1 MVDLNFRELFPSP
14 FAFANFGES
23 ARGIN
28 KRLVDDI
35 NNEMANYQPQTQT
48 RTFAINE
55 CGWQSGHLET
65 LYESF
70 KEIGAAIQQC
80 VPPML
85 IHSGAEEDYAAK
97 LKVEGIWANVIF
109 APGGFSQPH
118 VHGNGDTL
126 WTGVYYPA
134 GAGRLGGRCHGRPG
148 LHLRT
153 RVRDSRTGKVK
164 PLAGR
169 DLDTGCPGT
178 PAPGV
183 ARTKNAVGSP
193 GGCATGWPDCRV
205 DGGNRGGIA
214 RSAVGSLGTGFTAI
228 RGTDGHQPGRLVV
241 GTMETAVAS
250 LAHPDP

>member
-23 ARGIN
+23 AKGLN
-28 KRLVDDI
+28 KKLVDDI

-65 LYESF
+65 KYESF
-70 KEIGAAIQQC
+70 KEIGDAIQQC

-85 IHSGAEEDYAAK
+85 IHSGAEKDYAAK

-109 APGGFSQPH
+109 AAGGFSQPH

-134 GAGRLGGRCHGRPG
+134 GAETENLDNFDSNKHIIGETTRGSGNLVLKDPSFIQKRLIRFPW
-148 LHLRT
+148 
-153 RVRDSRTGKVK
+153 
-164 PLAGR
+164 
-169 DLDTGCPGT
+169 
-178 PAPGV
+178 
-183 ARTKNAVGSP
+183 RTKKYYGASVSVIP
-193 GGCATGWPDCRV
+193 RE
-205 DGGNRGGIA
+205 
-214 RSAVGSLGTGFTAI
+214 SLLVMFPTWI
-228 RGTDGHQPGRLVV
+228 EHYVQPVTDNTKRYSISFSIKKP
-241 GTMETAVAS
+241 
-250 LAHPDP
+250 